1 MEKTK
6 LINNIL
12 KIAKESA
19 IILLVFIG
27 INVLLTSILFLC
39 HISISNMNFGMSLI
53 FTIMFILYYYKTKEK
68 KEIIIASIVAIIVF
82 MCSIFVCSHTYDLTW
97 DGNTYHKLAVGM
109 MKDGWNPAY
118 QSAKSF
124 MKDTKTDFKLK
135 DADRNSIWIQHYPK
149 ASWIFAA
156 NIYSIT
162 NSIESSKI
170 ITLLFMYI
178 GFCLILDFCYK
189 KTNFVFSILIS
200 FLLVVNPVSVTQ
212 TFNFYIDGLMGI
224 CIYIILCSLMSLS
237 KKDIE
242 TEMQCKKENWI
253 ILAISLL
260 ICINL
265 KFTGLVYSAIFCFM
279 FFVLWMYRAYKE
291 NKFKER
297 FIYYFKIFGII
308 VFVSVCVVGFSSYV
322 KNTFNKGN
330 PLYPLMGKN
339 KEDIISYNE
348 PLSFKHRNSIDKFFT
363 SMFSKQDNV
372 QSTMTD
378 KEPSLK
384 IPFTIHREELTNYIG
399 PDMRIS
405 GFGVWFSGIF
415 VLSLC
420 CLGFFLYKLF
430 KNNEKEKF
438 GMLLAFIITSFILVI
453 ITEGSWWARYV
464 PYIYL
469 FPILSVFIAS
479 KEEKIRYKVIS
490 GVLCFALL
498 VNVGIMSYTTF
509 TKYFN
514 RYSEIRTDMKTIT
527 SISRKNK
534 KVKIALYTKAF
545 SSLYYNLRDNKISFK
560 VVKDVTKLK
569 NPKFVD
575 YFFYDRADE

>member
-1 MEKTK
+1 MEKNK
-6 LINNIL
+6 LIKSILNIV
-12 KIAKESA
+12 KESA

-39 HISISNMNFGMSLI
+39 HISISNINFGLSLI
-53 FTIMFILYYYKTKEK
+53 FTIMFILYFYKTKDR

-124 MKDTKTDFKLK
+124 MKDTKTDFKIK

-156 NIYSIT
+156 NMYSVT

-170 ITLLFMYI
+170 LTLLFLYI
-178 GFCLILDFCYK
+178 GFCIFFDFCYR
-189 KTNFVFSILIS
+189 KTSLAFSILIS
-200 FLLVVNPVSVTQ
+200 ILLVINPISVTQ
-212 TFNFYIDGLMGI
+212 TLNYYIDGLMGI
-224 CIYIILCSLMSLS
+224 CIYIILCSLMTLS
-237 KKDIE
+237 EKGINEESKR
-242 TEMQCKKENWI
+242 ENLL

-279 FFVLWMYRAYKE
+279 FFMLWMYRAYKDD
-291 NKFKER
+291 KLKEK
-297 FIYYFKIFGII
+297 FIYYLKYFGTI
-308 VFVSVCVVGFSSYV
+308 VFVSVVIVGFSSYV
-322 KNTFNKGN
+322 KNTFSKGN

-339 KEDIISYNE
+339 KEDIISYNQ
-348 PLSFKHRNSIDKFFT
+348 PSSFQYRNSLNKFFT
-363 SMFSKQDNV
+363 SMFSKQDNI
-372 QSTMTD
+372 QSTKTD
-378 KEPSLK
+378 KDPTLK
-384 IPFTIHREELTNYIG
+384 IPFTIYTDELTNYIG

-420 CLGFFLYKLF
+420 FLVFFLYKIYR
-430 KNNEKEKF
+430 KNEYEKF
-438 GMLLAFIITSFILVI
+438 GLLLAFISISFLLVLITD
-453 ITEGSWWARYV
+453 GSWWARYV

-469 FPILSVFIAS
+469 FPIISVYIAS
-479 KEEKIRYKVIS
+479 KEEKTRYKIIA

-498 VNVGIMSYTTF
+498 VNVGIMSYTTYK
-509 TKYFN
+509 KYSKE
-514 RYSEIRTDMKTIT
+514 YSEIRIEMKNIT
-527 SISRKNK
+527 KISRSNK
-534 KVKIALYTKAF
+534 EVKIALYTKAF
-545 SSLYYNLRDNKISFK
+545 SSLYYNLRDNNIVFK
-560 VVKDVTKLK
+560 DVKDVKKLK
-569 NPKFVD
+569 NPKFVN
-575 YFFYDRADE
+575 YFFYER

>member
-1 MEKTK
+1 MEKNK
-6 LINNIL
+6 LIKSILNIV
-12 KIAKESA
+12 KESA

-39 HISISNMNFGMSLI
+39 HISISNINFGLSLI
-53 FTIMFILYYYKTKEK
+53 FTIMFILYFYKTKDR

-124 MKDTKTDFKLK
+124 MKDTKTDFKIK

-156 NIYSIT
+156 NMYSVT

-170 ITLLFMYI
+170 LTLLFLYI
-178 GFCLILDFCYK
+178 GFCIFFDFCYR
-189 KTNFVFSILIS
+189 KTSLAFSILIS
-200 FLLVVNPVSVTQ
+200 ILLVINPISVTQ
-212 TFNFYIDGLMGI
+212 TLNYYIDGLMGI
-224 CIYIILCSLMSLS
+224 CIYIILCSLMTLS
-237 KKDIE
+237 EKGINEESKR
-242 TEMQCKKENWI
+242 ENLL

-279 FFVLWMYRAYKE
+279 FFMLWMYRAYKDD
-291 NKFKER
+291 KLKEK
-297 FIYYFKIFGII
+297 FIYYLKYFGTI
-308 VFVSVCVVGFSSYV
+308 VFVSVVIVGFSSYV
-322 KNTFNKGN
+322 KNTFSKGN

-339 KEDIISYNE
+339 KEDIISYNQ
-348 PLSFKHRNSIDKFFT
+348 PSSFQYRNSLNKFFT
-363 SMFSKQDNV
+363 SMFSKQDNI
-372 QSTMTD
+372 QSTKTD
-378 KEPSLK
+378 KDPTLK
-384 IPFTIHREELTNYIG
+384 IPFTIYTDELTNYIG

-420 CLGFFLYKLF
+420 FLVFFLYKIYR
-430 KNNEKEKF
+430 KNEYEKF
-438 GMLLAFIITSFILVI
+438 GLLLAFISISFLLVLITD
-453 ITEGSWWARYV
+453 GSWWARYV

-469 FPILSVFIAS
+469 FPIISVYIAS
-479 KEEKIRYKVIS
+479 KEEKTRYKIIA

-498 VNVGIMSYTTF
+498 VNVGIMSYTTYK
-509 TKYFN
+509 KYSKE
-514 RYSEIRTDMKTIT
+514 YSEIRIEMKNIT
-527 SISRKNK
+527 KISRSNK
-534 KVKIALYTKAF
+534 EVKIALYTKAF
-545 SSLYYNLRDNKISFK
+545 FFFYYNLRDNNIVFK
-560 VVKDVTKLK
+560 DVKDVKKLK
-569 NPKFVD
+569 NPKFVN
-575 YFFYDRADE
+575 YFFYER